1 MLSIVWLN
9 LKVKTTFSFKSFLYY
24 QNVSSCQNGS
34 YVQFTVSYFLP
45 VIIYYLDL
53 RIIIDLLT
61 EETEYQ
67 HSIYG
72 DDDNVLFLYVEIT
85 IFRKSR
91 SLWTISKLGC
101 NLHAFPA
108 FCRYNNKSLFV
119 WWFFFWSND
128 QFAIWVM
135 CNDCRVKTLCLRL
148 RLNGIN

>member
-1 MLSIVWLN
+1 MQ
-9 LKVKTTFSFKSFLYY
+9 Y
-24 QNVSSCQNGS
+24 
-34 YVQFTVSYFLP
+34 TVSYILP
-45 VIIYYLDL
+45 VMIYYLDL

-61 EETEYQ
+61 EQTEYQ
-67 HSIYG
+67 HCIYG

-108 FCRYNNKSLFV
+108 FCRYTGNNKSLFV
-119 WWFFFWSND
+119 WWVFFWSND

-148 RLNGIN
+148 RLNGINWHGNIGVSCKAVVLLAGVCQ

>member
-1 MLSIVWLN
+1 M
-9 LKVKTTFSFKSFLYY
+9 
-24 QNVSSCQNGS
+24 
-34 YVQFTVSYFLP
+34 QFTVSYILP

-61 EETEYQ
+61 EQTEYQ
-67 HSIYG
+67 HCIYG

-91 SLWTISKLGC
+91 SLWTIFKLGC

-119 WWFFFWSND
+119 WWGFFGQMISL
-128 QFAIWVM
+128 QFE
-135 CNDCRVKTLCLRL
+135 
-148 RLNGIN
+148 